1 MRSETYT
8 SLGKYTDQ
16 LLDAI
21 CVVDTQGRFVE
32 VSAGC
37 ERIFGYTQAELIGRS
52 MIEMVHPD
60 DREVTLQT
68 VERIV
73 AGEAQ
78 PHFENRYLRKDGEV
92 VYIMWSARWSEA
104 DQCRIAVARDITA
117 RKRIET
123 MQVATYA
130 ISEAAHVAD
139 DLDELSKK
147 IHGILGTLIPANKF
161 CIALYD
167 KQSGNISFPYV
178 SNVPDVSHAQGQET
192 ALPELQNI
200 DSHTAY
206 AEVIRSGETLLN
218 GDADVGEK
226 RWLGVPLR
234 SRKGT
239 IGVLSVQSYQSSFSE
254 QDKELLQ
261 FVSTQI
267 ANAIE
272 RTQMIERLHHLA
284 LFDQLTQLPNRQL
297 FEDRLHLAMAR
308 AKRGHEQLALMFL
321 DLDKFKQVNDAFGHS
336 VGDIL
341 LEMVARRLE
350 LCVRESDTVARFGGD
365 EFVVLLE
372 KIDSPEQSVV
382 VAENIR
388 NSLRQPFELA
398 GQLVSMQPSIGV
410 AHYPMHGR
418 DEKSLLAH
426 ADHAMY
432 ETKREQRGS

>member
-1 MRSETYT
+1 MASETYA

-21 CVVDTQGRFVE
+21 CVVDQQGRFVE

-37 ERIFGYTQAELIGRS
+37 EGIFGYTQNELIGRA
-52 MIEMVHPD
+52 MIELVHPD
-60 DREVTLQT
+60 DREITLQT
-68 VERIV
+68 VARIV

-92 VYIMWSARWSEA
+92 VYIMWSARWSET
-104 DQCRIAVARDITA
+104 DQCRIAVARDITT

-123 MQVATYA
+123 MQAATYA
-130 ISEAAHVAD
+130 ISEAAHIAD
-139 DLDELSKK
+139 DLDALFEK
-147 IHGILGTLIPANKF
+147 IHRILGTLIPANKF
-161 CIALYD
+161 SIALYD

-178 SNVPDVSHAQGQET
+178 SDAPGQQI

-200 DSHTAY
+200 NSHTSY
-206 AEVIRSGETLLN
+206 AEVIRNGETLLSC
-218 GDADVGEK
+218 DADGGEN

-234 SRKGT
+234 SHKGT
-239 IGVLSVQSYQSSFSE
+239 IGVLSVQSYHSAFSE
-254 QDKELLQ
+254 KDAELLQ
-261 FVSTQI
+261 FVSTQV

-297 FEDRLHLAMAR
+297 FEDRLHLALAR
-308 AKRGHEQLALMFL
+308 AKRSQEQLVLLFL

-336 VGDIL
+336 VGDVL
-341 LEMVARRLE
+341 LEKVARRLE
-350 LCVRESDTVARFGGD
+350 LCVRESDTIARFGGD

-372 KIDSPEQSVV
+372 KIDSPEQGVL

-388 NSLRQPFELA
+388 NSLKQPFELA
-398 GQLVSMQPSIGV
+398 GQLVSMQPSIGI
-410 AHYPMHGR
+410 ANYPLHGR
-418 DEKSLLAH
+418 DEKSLVAY

-432 ETKREQRGS
+432 ETKREQRSY